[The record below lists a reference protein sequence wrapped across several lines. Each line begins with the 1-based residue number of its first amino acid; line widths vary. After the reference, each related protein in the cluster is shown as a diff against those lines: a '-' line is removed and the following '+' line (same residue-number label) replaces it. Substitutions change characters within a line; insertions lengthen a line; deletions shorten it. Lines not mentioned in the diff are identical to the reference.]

1 MMNFMLKKTIK
12 LLAAWI
18 VILSVNV
25 GITADILAQSY
36 SEKNPSDSDTPSET
50 NRGLLDRDLPENL
63 PNPNTIPTSE
73 NNVTESSNENPFA
86 PSVVR
91 GTPRRSSPSDIVK
104 TLENDNKFQTLIS
117 ILELSDLSSDLEQ
130 SGFFV
135 IFAPTEEA
143 FDRLTAGLYYRL
155 ILPENR
161 SLLIE
166 FIKNNFVIGQIQTT
180 DITQGEIKTLSGN
193 VVRVQVNSTQ
203 AEVQLNEATAKSG
216 EFILT
221 QNGLIVPIDR
231 VLFVPNVQIENST
244 TQNP

>member
-1 MMNFMLKKTIK
+1 MLKKTIK

-104 TLENDNKFQTLIS
+104 TLENDNKFQTLITHRRS
-117 ILELSDLSSDLEQ
+117 I
-130 SGFFV
+130 
-135 IFAPTEEA
+135 
-143 FDRLTAGLYYRL
+143 
-155 ILPENR
+155 
-161 SLLIE
+161 
-166 FIKNNFVIGQIQTT
+166 
-180 DITQGEIKTLSGN
+180 
-193 VVRVQVNSTQ
+193 
-203 AEVQLNEATAKSG
+203 
-216 EFILT
+216 
-221 QNGLIVPIDR
+221 
-231 VLFVPNVQIENST
+231 
-244 TQNP
+244 